1 MAALG
6 VRMCSLPNL
15 FDDEE
20 DGYTLIWSRSLPHT
34 G

>member
-1 MAALG
+1 MATLR
-6 VRMCSLPNL
+6 VPMCSLPNL

-20 DGYTLIWSRSLPHT
+20 DGHTQIWSRTLPHT